1 MLTSHNH
8 HGTGTYCMQPALYSW
23 PVTSVGSSIEVLVHR
38 YLSRIDDT
46 STLYAVSVR
55 GLIIAARVLGSQDG
69 GL

>member
-1 MLTSHNH
+1 
-8 HGTGTYCMQPALYSW
+8 MQPALYSW

-46 STLYAVSVR
+46 STLYAFSVR